1 MKFRFIAIIFTMVFV
16 HFALAQM
23 MVVSTNPA
31 DGAVNVDTSATI
43 SFTFSEPIDTTTVS
57 NDPPIPFVFL
67 IVSPSDSIELQGLS
81 YSTDLKTVN
90 LQVSLTPNTDYVMA
104 LTYAKSTNGN
114 VLEHPYVL
122 NFSTASDHGQ
132 YTVSGNVMSETQS
145 TENVIVLLSKEP
157 FFGDGDVEN
166 GVVSGTVIINSTN
179 KLVSIQDTSNFQLNY
194 VRPGTYYIA
203 AAKDVNGDGYI
214 EPEYGDTFAM
224 YDPNGDGQ
232 EDSLVVTNQNLT
244 GINLTLL
251 KFERG
256 TIKQFVDSVRQIAQQ
271 YRQDSV
277 RLVYMQ
283 GYTDSLTDGKDFG
296 FYYVFHTPGFPYFLG
311 IYYNS
316 TFGPE
321 IQDSVDWV
329 PVDTTAPEIPQNII
343 DSDSAMALAEKNGGA
358 AFRQRYPNWSA
369 QYSVGNMKNYIQ
381 QAQINDTSKII
392 WVVHYWGTNANNDV
406 WAEHVVVMDAQ
417 TGQVYS
423 AVTGIKDK
431 PDTHVPQAFE
441 LRQNYPNPFNP
452 STVIEFTVP
461 KAMDVQLTV
470 YDITGRKVAT
480 LVNGRVTAGLHRVQF
495 DAKNLA
501 AGIYFYTLK
510 AGNVVQT
517 RKMVL
522 MK

>member
-23 MVVSTNPA
+23 TVVSTNPA

-43 SFTFSEPIDTTTVS
+43 SFTFSEPIDTAKVS
-57 NDPPIPFVFL
+57 NDPPIPFVFA
-67 IVSPSDSIELQGLS
+67 IVSPSDSIELEGLS
-81 YSTDLKTVN
+81 YSSDFKTVYF
-90 LQVSLTPNTDYVMA
+90 QVSLKPNTDYVMA
-104 LTYAKSTNGN
+104 LTYAKSTSGN

-122 NFSTASDHGQ
+122 NFTTASDHGQ
-132 YTVSGNVMSETQS
+132 YTVSGNVMSETES
-145 TENVIVLLSKEP
+145 TEDVIVLLSKEP
-157 FFGDGDVEN
+157 FFGEGDVDN
-166 GVVSGTVIINSTN
+166 GIVSGTVVVNSTN
-179 KLVSIQDTSNFQLNY
+179 KMFSAQDTSNYQLNY

-203 AAKDVNGDGYI
+203 AGKDMNGDGI
-214 EPEYGDTFAM
+214 IDPGYGDMIAM
-224 YDPNGDGQ
+224 YDPDDDGM
-232 EDSLVVTNQNLT
+232 EDSVVVTNQNLT
-244 GINLTLL
+244 GVNLKLM
-251 KFERG
+251 KFERA
-256 TIKQFVDSVRQIAQQ
+256 TIKQFVDSVRQIAKQF
-271 YRQDSV
+271 RQDSV

-283 GYTDSLTDGKDFG
+283 GWTDSLADGKDFG

-311 IYYNS
+311 IYYS
-316 TFGPE
+316 VFGPD
-321 IQDSVDWV
+321 IQDSVEWV

-343 DSDSAMALAEKNGGA
+343 DSDSAMALAEQNGGA
-358 AFRQRYPNWSA
+358 TFRQKYPNWYA
-369 QYSVGNMKNYIQ
+369 QFSVGNMKSYIQ
-381 QAQINDTSKII
+381 QAQISDTNKIV
-392 WVVHYWGTNANNDV
+392 WVVHYWGANANYDV
-406 WAEHVVVMDAQ
+406 FAEHVVVMDAQ